1 MKTPPAP
8 QRRQRQPGPQSS
20 QSPQSPEAGR
30 RPAGSAPAD
39 PLERLAAAYGVATSY
54 EDWARRPVPVAPE
67 TVRAVLDLLGVNS
80 ADPMAA
86 LAERDRQRSERG
98 LPPTLV
104 VDEGRVADP
113 VPIALTGDTEPTAVV
128 ELEAGGTLPVELT
141 RSAAEAHLR
150 LPIGLPVGYHRLRLG
165 AEETGHSA
173 QLIVV
178 PSRIPGPAGG
188 RRSWGWMVQLYA
200 IRSAGSWG
208 MGDYEDLRQLAIW
221 SAEQGADVLL
231 VNPLHASAPTLPQ
244 QNSPYFPASRRF
256 SSPLYLRPQ
265 MLPEYAAAPPDI
277 RSQVDTLANSVP
289 ASDLIDRDATWQA
302 KRAALQLLFPHRV
315 ERPDADASAALDD
328 FALWCA
334 LADVHGP
341 DWRTWPAELHDPR
354 TKAVGAERRRLG
366 EQIDFHRW
374 LQHCCDEQLAAAQS
388 AATAGG
394 MSTGLVHDLAV
405 GVDPGGADAWAL
417 QTELAVGASVGAP
430 PDSFNQ
436 QGQDWGLPP
445 WRPDRLA
452 ETGYAPYREMVQAV
466 LRRGGGLRVDH
477 ILGLFR
483 LWWVPQGGSAADG
496 TYVSYDADAMLGILA
511 LEAGRTGGLIVGEDL
526 GTVPP
531 QASAALAERGL
542 LGSVVLWFERD
553 DGDETVRFTP
563 PETWRELAM
572 ASVSTHD
579 LPTAAG
585 FLAGEHV
592 RVRADLGLLGR
603 PRREEAAAAR
613 REKAALLDLMHAE
626 ELLPTEPSTDDIVL
640 AMHALLVRSPAR
652 VVLAAPADAL
662 GDLRQPNLPGTTDEY
677 PSWRLPVADAD
688 GTPVS
693 YEQLRDDPR
702 VLRLAR
708 LLADGL
714 RM

>member
-1 MKTPPAP
+1 
-8 QRRQRQPGPQSS
+8 
-20 QSPQSPEAGR
+20 
-30 RPAGSAPAD
+30 
-39 PLERLAAAYGVATSY
+39 LAAAYGVATTY
-54 EDWARRPVPVAPE
+54 EDWARRPVPVAAE
-67 TVRAVLDLLGVNS
+67 TVRTVLGLLGVD
-80 ADPMAA
+80 AVDPAAA
-86 LAERDRQRSERG
+86 LVAHERQRQQRG
-98 LPPTLV
+98 LPPTIV
-104 VDEGRVADP
+104 VDQERVPDP
-113 VPIALTGDTEPTAVV
+113 VPAILAEGAEPVAVL
-128 ELEAGGTLPVELT
+128 ELEDDGSRPVEVARTEGQVLL
-141 RSAAEAHLR
+141 HLPSGM
-150 LPIGLPVGYHRLRLG
+150 PIGYHRLRLSTG
-165 AEETGHSA
+165 QAERTA
-173 QLIVV
+173 QVIVV
-178 PSRIPGPAGG
+178 PSSIPGPVDG

-208 MGDYEDLRQLAIW
+208 MGDYEDLRQLGIW
-221 SAEQGADVLL
+221 SADQGADLLL
-231 VNPLHASAPTLPQ
+231 VNPLHAAAPTLPQ

-265 MLPEYAAAPPDI
+265 TLPEYAAAPAET
-277 RSQVDTLANSVP
+277 RRQVDELAASVP
-289 ASDLIDRDATWQA
+289 TAELLDRDATWQA
-302 KRAALQLLFPHRV
+302 KRAALQLLFPQRV
-315 ERPDADASAALDD
+315 ARPDAEASAALDD

-334 LADVHGP
+334 LADRHGP
-341 DWRTWPAELHDPR
+341 DWRIWPIELRDPR
-354 TKAVGAERRRLG
+354 TDAVGQARDEMQ

-374 LQHCCDEQLAAAQS
+374 LQHCCDEQLAAAQ
-388 AATAGG
+388 AAAVAAG

-417 QTELAVGASVGAP
+417 QGELAVGAGVGAP

-445 WRPDRLA
+445 WRPDRLE

-483 LWWVPQGGSAADG
+483 LWWVPQGSTAADG
-496 TYVSYDADAMLGILA
+496 TYVSYDAHAMLGILA
-511 LEAGRTGGLIVGEDL
+511 LEASRTGGLIVGEDL

-531 QASAALAERGL
+531 QASVALAERGV

-553 DGDETVRFTP
+553 DPDQQTVRFTP

-585 FLAGEHV
+585 FLAAEHV
-592 RVRADLGLLGR
+592 RIRADLGLLGR
-603 PRREEAAAAR
+603 PREQEAAAAR
-613 REKAALLDLMHAE
+613 REKDALLDLLRSEKLLAAHAS
-626 ELLPTEPSTDDIVL
+626 TEDVVL
-640 AMHALLVRSPAR
+640 AMHAVLLRSPAR
-652 VVLAAPADAL
+652 VVLASPADAI

-677 PSWRLPVADAD
+677 PSWRLPIADAA
-688 GTPVS
+688 GEPVS

-702 VLRLAR
+702 VARLAR
-708 LLADGL
+708 MLSEGL

>member
-1 MKTPPAP
+1 M
-8 QRRQRQPGPQSS
+8 
-20 QSPQSPEAGR
+20 
-30 RPAGSAPAD
+30 
-39 PLERLAAAYGVATSY
+39 ERLAAAYGVATTY
-54 EDWARRPVPVAPE
+54 ADWAGRSVPVGPE
-67 TVRAVLDLLGVNS
+67 TVRTVLGLLGVD
-80 ADPMAA
+80 AVDPEAA
-86 LAERDRQRSERG
+86 LGDHDRERQQRG
-98 LPPTLV
+98 LPPTIVL
-104 VDEGRVADP
+104 DHDRVPDP
-113 VPIALTGDTEPTAVV
+113 VPATFAEGAEPTADI
-128 ELEAGGTLPVELT
+128 ELEDGGIRSVEIIRTETQVLLQLP
-141 RSAAEAHLR
+141 SD
-150 LPIGLPVGYHRLRLG
+150 LPIGYHRLRLS
-165 AEETGHSA
+165 TGEADRSA
-173 QLIVV
+173 QVIVV
-178 PSRIPGPAGG
+178 PASIPGPADG

-208 MGDYEDLRQLAIW
+208 MGDYEDLRQLVIW
-221 SAEQGADVLL
+221 SADQGADLLL
-231 VNPLHASAPTLPQ
+231 VNPLHAAAPTLPQ

-265 MLPEYAAAPPDI
+265 TLPEYNAAPEAI
-277 RSQVDTLANSVP
+277 RRQVDQLAASVP
-289 ASDLIDRDATWQA
+289 SSQLLDRDATWQA
-302 KRAALQLLFPHRV
+302 KRTALQLLFPHRV
-315 ERPDADASAALDD
+315 NRPDADASAALDD

-334 LADVHGP
+334 LADRHGP
-341 DWRTWPAELHDPR
+341 DWRAWPVELRDPR
-354 TKAVGAERRRLG
+354 TDAVGQARDALR
-366 EQIDFHRW
+366 EQVDFHRW
-374 LQHCCDEQLAAAQS
+374 LQHCCDEQLSAAQTS
-388 AATAGG
+388 ALAAG

-417 QTELAVGASVGAP
+417 QGELAVGAAVGAP

-445 WRPDRLA
+445 WRPDRLE

-483 LWWVPQGGSAADG
+483 LWWVPQGSTAAEG
-496 TYVSYDADAMLGILA
+496 TYVSYDAHAMLGILA
-511 LEAGRTGGLIVGEDL
+511 LEASRTGGLIVGEDL

-531 QASAALAERGL
+531 QASAALADRGV

-553 DGDETVRFTP
+553 DPTPEQVRFTP

-592 RVRADLGLLGR
+592 RIRADLGLLGR
-603 PRREEAAAAR
+603 PREQEAAAAA
-613 REKAALLDLMHAE
+613 REKAALLDLLRSE
-626 ELLPTEPSTDDIVL
+626 RLLPPQPSTEDIVL
-640 AMHALLVRSPAR
+640 AMHAVLLRSPAR

-677 PSWRLPVADAD
+677 PSWRLPIADAT
-688 GTPVS
+688 GEPVS

-702 VLRLAR
+702 VARLAR
-708 LLADGL
+708 MLTEGL